1 MIVAER
7 KPLTEIKGMLQ
18 GKQRVLVVG
27 CNTCVTICMAGG
39 RKEVA
44 VLASALRL
52 AGLEHVGE
60 ETVERQ
66 CDMEFL
72 APLTKLQGYDCL
84 LSTACG
90 IGVQLL
96 GDLFPGLP
104 VYPALNTK
112 FLGVNEDLGCWSER
126 CQSCGDCILDRTGG
140 ICPIARCSKSLLNG
154 PCGGSQNGKCE
165 VNGDVDCAW
174 RLIYDRLEARG
185 ELDKL
190 ETIFL
195 PKDWSHSRDGGPRR
209 IRREDVAL

>member
-7 KPLTEIKGMLQ
+7 KPLKEITGMLQ

-44 VLASALRL
+44 ILASALRL
-52 AGLEHVGE
+52 AGIEHVGE
-60 ETVERQ
+60 ETVGKAVRFGVLGPTYEAGRIR
-66 CDMEFL
+66 
-72 APLTKLQGYDCL
+72 
-84 LSTACG
+84 LSTLHRLWDR
-90 IGVQLL
+90 GVQLL
-96 GDLFPGLP
+96 SDLFPNLP

-112 FLGVNEDLGCWSER
+112 FLGVNEDLGRWSER

-174 RLIYDRLEARG
+174 Q
-185 ELDKL
+185 LDL
-190 ETIFL
+190 RPI
-195 PKDWSHSRDGGPRR
+195 GGQRR
-209 IRREDVAL
+209 T